1 MLTFNLTDIRRLPL
15 LAAVVILGGC
25 GLTQRVVDGSSS
37 ALSAIFY
44 PQIGELRLD
53 FVARAN
59 LNSEVRDHYP
69 SPQPVMVRVLQLR
82 DRKAFD
88 RSDYHQLAADEATA
102 LQGSLLAQR
111 ELTLVPG
118 GAQALTLPLEKQSRY
133 VAVIALFQQPDL
145 PGNGWR
151 LVLARSELAADRA
164 RVIEFDGQRLRLH
177 EDKT

>member
-25 GLTQRVVDGSSS
+25 GLTQRVADGSRS
-37 ALSAIFY
+37 ALSAIFTR
-44 PQIGELRLD
+44 QVNELRLD
-53 FVARAN
+53 FVARHN
-59 LNSEVRDHYP
+59 LNGAVGDHYP
-69 SPQPVMVRVLQLR
+69 HPQPVMVRVLQLR

-88 RSDYHQLAADEATA
+88 GSNYHQLAADDGTA

-111 ELTLVPG
+111 ELALVPG
-118 GAQALTLPLEKQSRY
+118 GAQALTVPLEKQSRY

-151 LVLARSELAADRA
+151 LVLKRSDLAADRA
-164 RVIEFDGQRLRLH
+164 RVIELDGRRLRLR
-177 EDKT
+177 EDQS